1 MEALGA
7 EFEALGAKLEAPR
20 LFSNSYSNFDFF
32 SKGRKKSKNQRILK
46 KFR

>member
-1 MEALGA
+1 MAALGA

-32 SKGRKKSKNQRILK
+32 RRGVKNLK
-46 KFR
+46 INEF